1 MTQTETVLTAQ
12 ATTDAA
18 AGNGQA
24 DDKTVAAGSDT
35 GQATETTGKTDA
47 AVAAPVVPEK
57 YEAFKLP
64 EGTELDA
71 TALAE
76 FEPIAKSLGMTQEGA
91 QKVVDMYAGQVAKFA
106 EAQQKLIGDTVAEW
120 AKTAQAD
127 KEYGGD
133 KFGANIAVAQKAI
146 SDFGSPE
153 LAKMLNETGLGNHPE
168 LIRFCLNVGKK
179 LSEDS
184 VVRGSKAAA
193 AVDTAELFYGAK

>member
-18 AGNGQA
+18 AGDGQA
-24 DDKTVAAGSDT
+24 DDKAVVASSDT
-35 GQATETTGKTDA
+35 GQTTETTGKTEEA
-47 AVAAPVVPEK
+47 AAAPVVPEK

-76 FEPIAKSLGMTQEGA
+76 FEPIAKELGMTQEGA
-91 QKVVDMYAGQVAKFA
+91 QRVVDLYAGQVAKLA

-133 KFGANIAVAQKAI
+133 KFGANIAIAQKAI

-168 LIRFCLNVGKK
+168 LIRFCLNIGKK

-184 VVRGSKAAA
+184 TVRGSKSAA

>member
-35 GQATETTGKTDA
+35 GQVTETTGKTEA
-47 AVAAPVVPEK
+47 TVTAPVVPEK

-76 FEPIAKSLGMTQEGA
+76 FEPIAKELGLTQDGA
-91 QKVVDMYAGQVAKFA
+91 QKVVDLYAGQVAKLA

-184 VVRGSKAAA
+184 VVRGSKSAA

>member
-1 MTQTETVLTAQ
+1 MSQTETVLTAQ

-18 AGNGQA
+18 TGSQA

-35 GQATETTGKTDA
+35 GQTTETTGSADA
-47 AVAAPVVPEK
+47 APAAPVVPEK
-57 YEAFKLP
+57 YEPFKAP
-64 EGTELDA
+64 EGSDLDA
-71 TALAE
+71 DAISA
-76 FEPIAKSLGMTQEGA
+76 FEPIAKELGLTQENA
-91 QKVVDMYAGQVAKFA
+91 QKLVDLYSGQVTKFA

-133 KFGANIAVAQKAI
+133 KFGANIAIAQKAI

-168 LIRFCLNVGKK
+168 LIRFCLNIGKK

-184 VVRGSKAAA
+184 VVRGNKAAA
-193 AVDTAELFYGAK
+193 AIDTAELFYGAK